1 MKFFVKG
8 DKSKALCEKCGLVS
22 TTFDYRD
29 VPFSD
34 GSGVAS
40 DILVAECDV
49 CHRVVAI
56 PAQSALRICEAAQL

>member
-29 VPFSD
+29 VPFED
-34 GSGVAS
+34 GRGVS
-40 DILVAECDV
+40 RGTLVAECDV
-49 CHRVVAI
+49 CHKVVAI